1 MKDCKVLIVDD
12 NRDAADS
19 TAQVLQAYGFELTR
33 VAYSS
38 AEVDAMIDTEK
49 YLPDVILMDLA
60 IPGESGYDIAAR
72 ILIFHP
78 KCKIVAV
85 TGYGRREDQERTTI
99 AGFTH
104 HLVKPVCPKLLETI
118 VRHQCEDAHHC
129 EIT

>member
-1 MKDCKVLIVDD
+1 MKDCKVLVVDD
-12 NRDAADS
+12 NQDAADS

-38 AEVDAMIDTEK
+38 AEVDAMIDAEL
-49 YLPDVILMDLA
+49 YRPDVILMDLA
-60 IPGESGYDIAAR
+60 IPGESGYAIAAR
-72 ILIFHP
+72 ILVLHP

-104 HLVKPVCPKLLETI
+104 HLVKPVDPKLLENI

-129 EIT
+129 EIN